1 MSLPFP
7 PMRSLIAGVNLNR
20 ISRQT
25 SAVLAATF
33 ATGPIDY
40 NLLGTQRWSGPWFSR
55 PSPSLTILLEPL
67 DPLRRYAKLTLTPAS
82 IHRAITQASL

>member
-7 PMRSLIAGVNLNR
+7 PMRSLIAGVSLNR

-33 ATGPIDY
+33 GTGPIDY
-40 NLLGTQRWSGPWFSR
+40 NLLGAQRWSGP
-55 PSPSLTILLEPL
+55 L
-67 DPLRRYAKLTLTPAS
+67 A
-82 IHRAITQASL
+82 